1 MTSFF
6 GALAFSTLTAV
17 SYTSKN
23 PVRAVKLIQ
32 LMHEDEYLL
41 NLICY
46 GIEGRDFT
54 RDTENP
60 KRITK
65 NTDYYISEFMVGSQF
80 LAYLSPSYED
90 GVWEETK
97 KENAAADIDPNIG
110 FSFDRSVVE
119 TEISNVS
126 SAGKEYAGLGSGLYD
141 NYEEMY
147 LESREKMKLAGS
159 EIIKE
164 EIERQYKEWK
174 ESK

>member
-1 MTSFF
+1 M
-6 GALAFSTLTAV
+6 LRAFSRRILLHFRRRTPILSRVKFSAATEDTFPAA
-17 SYTSKN
+17 
-23 PVRAVKLIQ
+23 RAKWR
-32 LMHEDEYLL
+32 LL

-46 GIEGRDFT
+46 GIDGRDFT

-60 KRITK
+60 KRMTK

-80 LAYLSPSYED
+80 LAYLSPSYEN

-97 KENAAADIDPNIG
+97 KENKAADIDHNIG

-147 LESREKMKLAGS
+147 LESREKIKLAGS
-159 EIIKE
+159 DIIK
-164 EIERQYKEWK
+164 
-174 ESK
+174 

>member
-1 MTSFF
+1 
-6 GALAFSTLTAV
+6 
-17 SYTSKN
+17 
-23 PVRAVKLIQ
+23 
-32 LMHEDEYLL
+32 MHEDEYLL

-54 RDTENP
+54 RDAENP
-60 KRITK
+60 KRMTK

-126 SAGKEYAGLGSGLYD
+126 SASKEYAGLASGLYD